1 MSADNYLLIRKEDT
15 DWAAYMECASI
26 EKPSY
31 TSKIF
36 NTDSIE
42 NAVIGAQDIY
52 TEYGYRFEVAGVYN
66 NDNSLN

>member
-36 NTDSIE
+36 NTNSIE
-42 NAVIGAQDIY
+42 NAIVQAQDVY
-52 TEYGYRFEVAGVYN
+52 TEYGYRFEIEDVY
-66 NDNSLN
+66 D